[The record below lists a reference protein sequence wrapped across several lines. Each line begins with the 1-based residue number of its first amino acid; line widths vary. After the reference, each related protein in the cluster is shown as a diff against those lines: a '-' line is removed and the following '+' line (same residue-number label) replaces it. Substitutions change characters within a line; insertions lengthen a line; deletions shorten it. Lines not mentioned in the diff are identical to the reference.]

1 MKKSKSRSAFTSTS
15 RRGDLAEAFRKAKR
29 LLQTARRGRA
39 KLGEVS
45 VTIRVKSAKRV
56 GKDDPTIH
64 PPKDITAKLTS
75 GFTGT
80 SRRGDLAEAFRK
92 AKRLL
97 QTARRGRAKLGEVSV
112 TIRVKSV
119 KGVGKDDPTIHPP
132 RSLGRR

>member
-1 MKKSKSRSAFTSTS
+1 MKKSKSRSAFTS
-15 RRGDLAEAFRKAKR
+15 
-29 LLQTARRGRA
+29 
-39 KLGEVS
+39 
-45 VTIRVKSAKRV
+45 
-56 GKDDPTIH
+56 
-64 PPKDITAKLTS
+64 
-75 GFTGT
+75 T